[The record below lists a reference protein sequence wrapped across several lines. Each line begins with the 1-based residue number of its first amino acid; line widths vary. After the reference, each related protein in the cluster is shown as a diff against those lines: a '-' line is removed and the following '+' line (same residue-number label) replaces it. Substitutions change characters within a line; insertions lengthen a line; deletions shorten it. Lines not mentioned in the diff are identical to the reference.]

1 MDRDAIT
8 SLPAAEAARA
18 IAAGELFLAQLAE
31 LERRLGREVLLRDLS
46 PQRSG

>member
-1 MDRDAIT
+1 MSNAAHDALT
-8 SLPAAEAARA
+8 DAVAAA
-18 IAAGELFLAQLAE
+18 ELFLAQVAE